1 MANSEKFCLRWNDFE
16 RNISSAFRD
25 IRDEKEF
32 FDVTIAC
39 EDEQLQA
46 HKVILSACSPFFRS
60 VLRRNQPAN
69 QQGSLVLYL
78 KGVTY
83 RDMESVL
90 NFMYHG
96 EVNVAQDDLNSFLAV
111 AEELRVKGLTQSTSG
126 GSDASNTSTLPPK
139 STSLPS
145 RRRPSEDS
153 HQAPSSN
160 APPSYSSPSAP
171 PIKRPR
177 PPPPPAP
184 RAPVAAQ
191 QAVEEDDEIQE
202 YVPVKSEPAAQQQE
216 MYEDPSQ
223 GAAAGGGMMMT
234 TEDSMQYD
242 ESYGAYE
249 EGYDEGAYYQ
259 EGGQETAGGA
269 GWSDAVPCPYC
280 SKTMTRKNLSRH
292 ITVKHTD
299 LEPSQ
304 CCHCQKLFKSDWS
317 LKEHERVQHGIFQSA
332 SRKQ

>member
-60 VLRRNQPAN
+60 VLRRNQPAT

-126 GSDASNTSTLPPK
+126 GGDSSNASTLPSK
-139 STSLPS
+139 SSSLPS
-145 RRRPSEDS
+145 RRRPSEDP
-153 HQAPSSN
+153 HQTPSSN
-160 APPSYSSPSAP
+160 AHSSYSSSNAP

-184 RAPVAAQ
+184 RAPAAAP
-191 QAVEEDDEIQE
+191 QAVVEDDEIQE

-216 MYEDPSQ
+216 IYEDPSQ

-259 EGGQETAGGA
+259 EGQEGAGGA
-269 GWSDAVPCPYC
+269 GEKQRCELCGKLVHPRAL
-280 SKTMTRKNLSRH
+280 KRH
-292 ITVKHTD
+292 IQLAHST
-299 LEPSQ
+299 LEEASQ
-304 CCHCQKLFKSDWS
+304 CHLCQAVVKSS
-317 LKEHERVQHGIFQSA
+317 MYLKDHLRRKHNVYQS
-332 SRKQ
+332 